1 MGRGSSKIGGG
12 GRGRGGGLS
21 TSDIL
26 STRDMIAQRGLTQK
40 QVDEVLDVAKD
51 LFNKY
56 GEDSIPEE
64 LQIATLSKRKR
75 NQVLAGSERKD
86 DHSLLLRGLS
96 GRSPRI
102 QTCQEN
108 EKWRRREEINSTFKG
123 FPSQ

>member
-56 GEDSIPEE
+56 GEDSIPE
-64 LQIATLSKRKR
+64 
-75 NQVLAGSERKD
+75 
-86 DHSLLLRGLS
+86 
-96 GRSPRI
+96 
-102 QTCQEN
+102 
-108 EKWRRREEINSTFKG
+108 
-123 FPSQ
+123 